1 MLHVC
6 NEKIKIWAIFY
17 LIEGK
22 YRFWCPFGF
31 TGEFVMDLIE
41 HWTLERSES
50 LFNSGSYLRGLVIE
64 FYLQVTP
71 CRHDEGKVV

>member
-6 NEKIKIWAIFY
+6 NEKIKSWAIFY

-41 HWTLERSES
+41 HRTLQRSGS
-50 LFNSGSYLRGLVIE
+50 LFNSASYLGGLVRE

-71 CRHDEGKVV
+71 CSHDERKVG